1 MAVFGNSTSQKHS
14 ILAGYQRRAN
24 QMKARSTSRFNT
36 ANLGNVRDS
45 INDGYNKLLT
55 NPYGDSADLQKKVKT
70 WHDYSVN
77 EVKNANDRLAQATNR
92 LGKLEAIRVFLD
104 NGHADVTTLLE
115 NIRRGDSD
123 NLTEYGEKVQEIR
136 NHDPLLQLYEVTNY
150 DKVRRY
156 ITDTIGIKVGEGTN
170 TRWVTEAQ
178 GEWEWKKGTVR
189 ADKREAQELV
199 KEVSKVQDSVHLK
212 NVEDFMVDGRLMR
225 ESKTALVVTPIT
237 TILVGGLIA
246 YGVYKLGSG
255 NAIGF
260 SGSNKSAAMAVFK

>member
-36 ANLGNVRDS
+36 ANLGNVADS
-45 INDGYNKLLT
+45 INDGYNSRFTK
-55 NPYGDSADLQKKVKT
+55 PYGDSADLQNKVKT

-77 EVKNANDRLAQATNR
+77 QVKDANDKLKQAQDR
-92 LGKLEAIRVFLD
+92 LGRFEAVRLFLD
-104 NGHADVTTLLE
+104 NGHIEVTELLE
-115 NIRRGDSD
+115 KIRKGESG
-123 NLTEYGEKVQEIR
+123 NLDEYSKKILDIR
-136 NHDPLLQLYEVTNY
+136 NYDSLLKLYQVTNY

-156 ITDTIGIKVGEGTN
+156 LTDTIGVKVVEDTN
-170 TRWVTEAQ
+170 TKWVNAAQ
-178 GEWEWKKGTVR
+178 GPWEWKKGTIR
-189 ADKREAQELV
+189 ADIRDANELV
-199 KEVSKVQDSVHLK
+199 DEVNKVQDSVHLK

-225 ESKTALVVTPIT
+225 ESKTALVFTPLT
-237 TILVGGLIA
+237 ALVVGGLIY
-246 YGVYKLGSG
+246 YGVRKLGSG

>member
-36 ANLGNVRDS
+36 ANLGNVADS
-45 INDGYNKLLT
+45 INDGYNSRFTK
-55 NPYGDSADLQKKVKT
+55 PYGDSADLQKKVKT

-77 EVKNANDRLAQATNR
+77 QVKVAESRVTQATNR
-92 LGKLEAIRVFLD
+92 MSDLKAKRLKMQLIDEEVQNIQLELAKGNQTNLNLLGSKIKEGQTID
-104 NGHADVTTLLE
+104 KKYNG
-115 NIRRGDSD
+115 
-123 NLTEYGEKVQEIR
+123 
-136 NHDPLLQLYEVTNY
+136 TNGATV
-150 DKVRRY
+150 DRWFAA
-156 ITDTIGIKVGEGTN
+156 TIGAKVIKGTN
-170 TRWVTEAQ
+170 TPWVDDSQ
-178 GEWEWKKGTVR
+178 GQFEFKKGTAQRDIIEAR
-189 ADKREAQELV
+189 AALREVE
-199 KEVSKVQDSVHLK
+199 KVQDSVHLK
-212 NVEDFMVDGRLMR
+212 DVEDFMVDGRLMR